1 MKRGNQ
7 KRGSRSPSPKRTKEA
22 AGEQGE
28 PIRALVKTKRDAL
41 SANRPPPSTLAELM
55 SLRDVSESHLL
66 PFLDMNDLFELAAT
80 NSSFLVKVAD
90 FVFNSAS
97 AGPGRSLR
105 IPPPSLAS
113 TQTRPATHWNALL
126 NAPID
131 LYQAIFGERT
141 EREDAL
147 YSAVKYW
154 LIHVA
159 RLGPRVPPRQLLWT
173 LKEMYGRGLDRQLAT
188 AHDQRSDDSED
199 TEVATD
205 EPYDG
210 ARKLFEI
217 ATDIVAPTE
226 NRVQL
231 PLLVADLAAV
241 NGLPLGQQTVE
252 ELNGMMADLPIW
264 NSERDDPLFKD
275 RMNKHAA
282 EAEKGQK

>member
-7 KRGSRSPSPKRTKEA
+7 KRGSRSPSPKRTKKA
-22 AGEQGE
+22 TGEQSE

-41 SANRPPPSTLAELM
+41 PVNAPPPSTLAELM

-90 FVFNSAS
+90 FVFNPAS

-113 TQTRPATHWNALL
+113 TQTRPAAPGNAV
-126 NAPID
+126 D
-131 LYQAIFGERT
+131 LFEAIFDRRT
-141 EREDAL
+141 EREKAL

-159 RLGPRVPPRQLLWT
+159 RLGPRVPPGQLLWT
-173 LKEMYGRGLDRQLAT
+173 LKEMYGRGLDRQLVT
-188 AHDQRSDDSED
+188 AHEQRSDESED
-199 TEVATD
+199 TEVVP
-205 EPYDG
+205 ELYDG

-217 ATDIVAPTE
+217 AADVVAPTE
-226 NRVQL
+226 LGEVQL
-231 PLLVADLAAV
+231 PVLVADLAAV
-241 NGLPLGQQTVE
+241 NDLPFTQQTFN
-252 ELNGMMADLPIW
+252 ELHDMMVDLPIW
-264 NSERDDPLFKD
+264 NRDRDDPLFED
-275 RMNKHAA
+275 RMNKHAE
-282 EAEKGQK
+282 EAEKEQK

>member
-1 MKRGNQ
+1 MKRDKQ
-7 KRGSRSPSPKRTKEA
+7 KRGSGSRSPKRTRKA
-22 AGEQGE
+22 AGEQSE

-41 SANRPPPSTLAELM
+41 PVNAPPPSTLAGLM
-55 SLRDVSESHLL
+55 SFRDVSESYLL

-90 FVFNSAS
+90 FVFNPAS

-126 NAPID
+126 NEPID
-131 LYQAIFGERT
+131 LYQVIFSERT
-141 EREDAL
+141 EREYAL

-173 LKEMYGRGLDRQLAT
+173 LKEMYGRGLDRQLVT
-188 AHDQRSDDSED
+188 AHDQRSDESED
-199 TEVATD
+199 TEAAT

-231 PLLVADLAAV
+231 PLLVADLAAM
-241 NGLPLGQQTVE
+241 NNLPLDQQTVE

-275 RMNKHAA
+275 RMNEHAA
-282 EAEKGQK
+282 EAEKEQK

>member
-1 MKRGNQ
+1 MKRDKQ
-7 KRGSRSPSPKRTKEA
+7 KRGGGSRSPKRTKKA
-22 AGEQGE
+22 AGEPGE
-28 PIRALVKTKRDAL
+28 SIRALVKTKRDAL
-41 SANRPPPSTLAELM
+41 PANIPLPSGLAGLM

-66 PFLDMNDLFELAAT
+66 PFLDMNDIFELAAT

-90 FVFNSAS
+90 FVFNPAS
-97 AGPGRSLR
+97 AGPGKSVR

-113 TQTRPATHWNALL
+113 IQTRPAAHWNALL
-126 NAPID
+126 NEPLD
-131 LYQAIFGERT
+131 LFQAIFGDRT

-173 LKEMYGRGLDRQLAT
+173 LKEMYGRGLDRQLVT
-188 AHDQRSDDSED
+188 AHDQGSDESED
-199 TEVATD
+199 TEAVP

-217 ATDIVAPTE
+217 AAGIVAPTQNE
-226 NRVQL
+226 VQL

-241 NGLPLGQQTVE
+241 NGLSLDQQTFD
-252 ELNGMMADLPIW
+252 ELHDMMVDLPIW
-264 NSERDDPLFKD
+264 DRNRDDQLFED
-275 RMNKHAA
+275 QMNKYSA
-282 EAEKGQK
+282 EAETKEQQ